1 MLHFFKFKV
10 TLSMN
15 DLFDINGQRK
25 YLVPKEREK
34 FAAAARTAEREIMT
48 FCLTLLNTGC
58 RISEALELTPLRF
71 DYPAKCVVIRSL
83 KKRSEKP
90 IYRTVPL
97 SDNFLE
103 DLRLVPDMKKL
114 QKNKELK
121 NEHIWS
127 FVRMTGYRKV
137 MEVMK
142 KAEIEGVHACPKG
155 LRHSFGIYCA
165 LKGIPESRIQ
175 KWLGHSSRESTII
188 YTDAVGEEERQLAS
202 RLWE

>member
-1 MLHFFKFKV
+1 
-10 TLSMN
+10 MN

-103 DLRLVPDMKKL
+103 DLRLVHDMKKL

>member
-1 MLHFFKFKV
+1 
-10 TLSMN
+10 MN
-15 DLFDINGQRK
+15 DLFDIHGQRK
-25 YLVPKEREK
+25 YLVSEEREK

-71 DYPAKCVVIRSL
+71 DYPAKCVIIRSL

-103 DLRLVPDMKKL
+103 DLRLVHNMKKL

-121 NEHIWS
+121 NERIWS

>member
-1 MLHFFKFKV
+1 
-10 TLSMN
+10 MN
-15 DLFDINGQRK
+15 DLFDIHGQRK
-25 YLVPKEREK
+25 YLVPEEREK

-48 FCLTLLNTGC
+48 FSLTLLNTGC

-71 DYPAKCVVIRSL
+71 DYPAKCVIIRSL

-103 DLRLVPDMKKL
+103 DLRLVHDMKKL

-121 NEHIWS
+121 NERIWS